1 MTYRFISVA
10 QSEYPVTRLCDILE
24 VSVSGYYAWR
34 RRPQSQHTRE
44 DGELRQAI
52 EDVYTASQQR
62 YGSPRVHAELQAQ
75 GPRCSRKRVAR
86 LMREQNLCARQKRR
100 RVQTTRQDP
109 THPKA
114 ENVLDQD
121 FHATA
126 PNQKWVVD
134 VTMFQTQEGPLFLA
148 GVLDLFSRSLV
159 GWALAPEQDTWLVEK
174 ALRMALL
181 RRHPSDGLL
190 HHSDRGSQYTSK
202 NYRDLL
208 DREGMI
214 ISMSRTGNCY
224 DNAAMESFWSTIK
237 WECLSRNRFPAHA
250 LARAAIFEYV
260 ETFYNRQRRH
270 SSLGYLS
277 PVHYEE
283 SMT

>member
-1 MTYRFISVA
+1 MTYQFIAVA

-34 RRPQSQHTRE
+34 RRPQSHHTRE

-52 EDVYTASQQR
+52 EDVYKASQQR
-62 YGSPRVHAELQAQ
+62 YGSPRVYAELRAQ
-75 GPRCSRKRVAR
+75 GSRCSRKRVAR
-86 LMREQNLCARQKRR
+86 LMREQNLCARKKRH

-109 THPKA
+109 THPKT

-121 FHATA
+121 VHATA

-159 GWALAPEQDTWLVEK
+159 GWALASEQDTLLVEK

-190 HHSDRGSQYTSK
+190 HHWDRGSQYTSK

-208 DREGMI
+208 EREGMI
-214 ISMSRTGNCY
+214 VSMSRTGNCY
-224 DNAAMESFWSTIK
+224 DNAAMESSGARSSGNASLGLVFRPMLSHEQPSLSMWKRSTIVNAVI
-237 WECLSRNRFPAHA
+237 L
-250 LARAAIFEYV
+250 L
-260 ETFYNRQRRH
+260 
-270 SSLGYLS
+270 
-277 PVHYEE
+277 
-283 SMT
+283 